1 MGPSPVFGLDE
12 LLSDL
17 TELAVGRV
25 GVSARFTRLDD
36 APEAR
41 RQARVACNAA
51 TPEAAE
57 VRRFDEDPLAVL
69 LASSPEYA
77 DRLVDA
83 VLAPVLALPPS
94 TGPWRWTRRVRGSPT
109 EARPPGS
116 PARCTCTATPSA
128 TGSGG
133 CRS

>member
-1 MGPSPVFGLDE
+1 MGPSPVVGLDE

-17 TELAVGRV
+17 TELAVGRL
-25 GVSARFTRLDD
+25 GVSARFTRLDG

-57 VRRFDEDPLAVL
+57 VRRFGEDPLAVL

-77 DRLVDA
+77 DRLVNA
-83 VLAPVLALPPS
+83 ALAPVLALPPVDRAVALD
-94 TGPWRWTRRVRGSPT
+94 T
-109 EARPPGS
+109 AR
-116 PARCTCTATPSA
+116 A
-128 TGSGG
+128 
-133 CRS
+133 